1 MTTYTKNAP
10 CALARLRRN
19 KLATALSLILAGLF
33 NISVTEAEAEDWV
46 TIPSTSGTPPYYL
59 TVALEAVRN
68 APRAFLLGV
77 TVTTS
82 GSVGIS
88 TGGDHSDES
97 VTLRAANTTGVQALS
112 SIAIT
117 FDRGTVG
124 SGSTSTV
131 SANGQRG
138 LHAADGGRIEARDA
152 SVILIP
158 KNTAN
163 VPLNASNMTGV
174 TAENGGQIDLKNA
187 TITMGGASGSNNTGL
202 IARGAG
208 SRIDFTGG
216 EVSTLSKGSRGV
228 VATEGGQIHL
238 SQGATIQTSG
248 AATSDTASH
257 GLVADGA
264 GSRLS
269 AESVSVRT
277 SGSAANGVRATQ
289 GGQVQLNNAQ
299 VATTG
304 SGSHGLLALDGGSRL
319 DGNGVKV
326 DVAATNTSAVRA
338 ESGAAVALNNSEL
351 TYSNPN
357 NVKSLGMGV
366 VHAESG
372 GSVSVGGAH
381 STLDVTGAGM
391 YGLLAKGA
399 GSNIDLENTDI
410 VMHGLAGGTVN
421 GLSHGVVVNGGAAV
435 SLSDSR
441 LTIKEDVWN
450 GSKGVNVSDAGS
462 RFTLDQSKIVSEKA
476 GAHGILA
483 QSQAEVNVTDSS
495 ITALKDNTQ
504 GVRINGGVQDAGL
517 PASTLNARN
526 MQIETFG
533 KGESEGL
540 VLSTGAH
547 ARLEGG
553 SVTTHGDAD
562 LLAGTRSIGIA
573 LKPSGDASK
582 PTTLWADG
590 TAVHTFGR
598 MAHGVG
604 VDDGS
609 VAYLNNLSVT
619 TEGQSAHG
627 LYSLVEWPGD
637 HIVAG
642 LFADNVN
649 VRTFGA
655 SAAGAMVKQDSVAL
669 GERKATLTLNNSS
682 VSTSGS
688 NAPGLNAVNGG
699 VLAATNSVINT
710 TGAGAHGAYSLSN
723 GEFTAGVPS
732 VISLEN
738 VSASTLGI
746 KAHAAMAENDARFD
760 ADRVTLN
767 ASGAGSAALALSG
780 SDLYIPK
787 ASVSTGILR
796 NIDGGTIST
805 RGPASLQLTGSS
817 VGGSGL
823 WLDTAASPN
832 AAGNAHIDLSGSVVN
847 GAASTAAGSQSDV
860 TLRDTSIWQLTGP
873 SNLSTLRNSASLIDF
888 SAPVGNAFKQLTVN
902 NYRGD
907 NGTIALNTYLFGDGS
922 PSDRLVVDG
931 GQASGSTN
939 LQIKNAGG
947 AGALTTGNGIMV
959 VDAVNGG
966 TTQPEAFRLLSQV
979 KAGPYEYTLHRASQD
994 NSNEQAWYLRSTKD
1008 VPTDP
1013 VNPITP
1019 TDPVNPT
1026 TPTDPVN
1033 PTISTDPAA
1042 PVYPAPVF
1050 PQEPNYRAETSLY
1063 QGIPAM
1069 ALHYS
1074 RAMVDTLHE
1083 RVGEERRRATVDP
1096 LLDEDERITGP
1107 SLGWGRVIYSNGKD
1121 STASFNHDYS
1131 VRAFQVGVD
1140 LYHSEDAFG
1149 RTNQAGLSLG
1159 IGSIDGSVDH
1169 TDGQYAGSDGL
1180 RAISLG
1186 GYWTHYT
1193 PTGSYID
1200 SVLQLHRFKAEAKP
1214 GDADKLKTRGHGV
1227 TASVEVG
1234 RPFIL
1239 DGDKEMYIE
1248 PQAQVVYSKS
1258 NIKNAH
1264 DGAAEVRFNDV
1275 DSLTGRLGVRI
1286 DKDWFREDDK
1296 GELQRINAWVRPSIW
1311 HEFKGQPKTEFSSAA
1326 GYVPFTNGMRGTWG
1340 ELNLGVDYQINDR
1353 TSVTGSVGYQ
1363 KAFEGDSR
1371 SYEGILGIKVKF

>member
-1 MTTYTKNAP
+1 MTTYTNTTHG
-10 CALARLRRN
+10 ALTHLRRN

-33 NISVTEAEAEDWV
+33 NINITEAQTADWA
-46 TIPSTSGTPPYYL
+46 TIPGTPDTPPFYL
-59 TVALEAVRN
+59 AIAMEALRN
-68 APRAFLLGV
+68 APQVFLLGA
-77 TVTTS
+77 TVTTA
-82 GSVGIS
+82 GGVGIA
-88 TGGDHSDES
+88 TDGDHSDES
-97 VTLRAANTTGVQALS
+97 VTLRAANATGVQALS
-112 SIAIT
+112 GIAIN
-117 FDRGTVG
+117 FDRGKVD

-138 LHAADGGRIEARDA
+138 LHAADGGRIEARNA
-152 SVILIP
+152 NVILIP

-163 VPLNASNMTGV
+163 VPLNVSNMTGV
-174 TAENGGQIDLKNA
+174 IAENGGQIDLTNA
-187 TITMGGASGSNNTGL
+187 SISMGGASGSNNTGL

-208 SRIDFTGG
+208 SRIDFKGG
-216 EVSTLSKGSRGV
+216 DVSTVAKGSRGA
-228 VATEGGQIHL
+228 VAL
-238 SQGATIQTSG
+238 
-248 AATSDTASH
+248 D
-257 GLVADGA
+257 
-264 GSRLS
+264 
-269 AESVSVRT
+269 
-277 SGSAANGVRATQ
+277 
-289 GGQVQLNNAQ
+289 GGQVQLNNVQ

-304 SGSHGLLALDGGSRL
+304 SGSHGLLALDDGSRI

-326 DVAATNTSAVRA
+326 DMTATNTSAVRV
-338 ESGAAVALNNSEL
+338 ESGAAVALKNSEL

-391 YGLLAKGA
+391 YGLFAKGA
-399 GSNIDLENTDI
+399 GSNIDVENTDI

-421 GLSHGVVVNGGAAV
+421 GLSHGVVVSGGAAA

-450 GSKGVNVSDAGS
+450 GSKGVNVNDAGA
-462 RFTLDQSKIVSEKA
+462 RFTLDQSEIVSEKA

-483 QSQAEVNVTDSS
+483 QSQAEVNVTNSS

-504 GVRINGGVQDAGL
+504 GVRINGVVQDAGL
-517 PASTLNARN
+517 PPSTLNARN

-562 LLAGTRSIGIA
+562 LLAGTRAIGIA

-609 VAYLNNLSVT
+609 MAYLNNLSVT

-655 SAAGAMVKQDSVAL
+655 SAAGAMVKQDSVAH
-669 GERKATLTLNNSS
+669 GERKATLTLNNAS

-710 TGAGAHGAYSLSN
+710 TGASAHGAYSLSN

-732 VISLEN
+732 VIALEN
-738 VSASTLGI
+738 VSTTTSGA
-746 KAHAAMAENDARFD
+746 KAHAAMAENDARID
-760 ADRVTLN
+760 ADRVTLS

-780 SDLYIPK
+780 SDFYTPQ
-787 ASVSTGILR
+787 ASVNNGILR

-805 RGPASLQLTGSS
+805 RGPASLQLTDSS
-817 VGGSGL
+817 VGGSRL
-823 WLDTAASPN
+823 WLDTAASPT
-832 AAGNAHIDLSGSVVN
+832 AAGNAHIDLSGSVVS
-847 GAASTAAGSQSDV
+847 GAATTAAGSQSDV
-860 TLRDTSIWQLTGP
+860 TLRDISIWQLTGP
-873 SNLSTLRNSASLIDF
+873 SNLSHLRNNASLIDF
-888 SAPVGNAFKQLTVN
+888 SAPVGNTFKQLTVN
-902 NYRGD
+902 NYHGE
-907 NGTIALNTYLFGDGS
+907 NGTIALNTYLFDDGS

-994 NSNEQAWYLRSTKD
+994 DSNEQAWYLRSTRD
-1008 VPTDP
+1008 VPTDPVNPIIPTDP

-1019 TDPVNPT
+1019 TDPEV
-1026 TPTDPVN
+1026 PV
-1033 PTISTDPAA
+1033 S
-1042 PVYPAPVF
+1042 PAPVF
-1050 PQEPNYRAETSLY
+1050 PQAPNYRAETSLY

-1096 LLDEDERITGP
+1096 LLYEDERTAGP

-1121 STASFNHDYS
+1121 SSASFNHDYS
-1131 VRAFQVGVD
+1131 VRAFQVGID

-1159 IGSIDGSVDH
+1159 IGSIDGSVDR
-1169 TDGQYAGSDGL
+1169 TDGKFAGSDGL

-1193 PTGSYID
+1193 PTGSYVD

-1239 DGDKEMYIE
+1239 DADKEMYIE

-1258 NIKNAH
+1258 NIKNAQ

-1275 DSLTGRLGVRI
+1275 DSLTGRLGVRV

-1296 GELQRINAWVRPSIW
+1296 GELQRINAWVRPSVW

-1326 GYVPFTNGMRGTWG
+1326 GYVPFTNDMRGTWG

>member
-1 MTTYTKNAP
+1 MNTCTTITSA
-10 CALARLRRN
+10 ALTRLRRN
-19 KLATALSLILAGLF
+19 KLATALSLVLAGLF
-33 NISVTEAEAEDWV
+33 NINATQAEAADWV
-46 TIPSTSGTPPYYL
+46 TIPSTSGTPPHYL
-59 TVALEAVRN
+59 AIAMEAVRN
-68 APRAFLLGV
+68 APQVFLLGA
-77 TVTTS
+77 TVTTA
-82 GSVGIS
+82 GGVGIS
-88 TGGDHSDES
+88 TGGDHSNES
-97 VTLRAANTTGVQALS
+97 VTLRAANATGVQALS
-112 SIAIT
+112 GIAIT
-117 FDRGTVG
+117 FDHGSVD

-138 LHAADGGRIEARDA
+138 MHAADGGRIEARDA
-152 SVILIP
+152 SVMLIP

-163 VPLNASNMTGV
+163 VPLNASNMTGAI
-174 TAENGGQIDLKNA
+174 AENGGLIDLTNA
-187 TITMGGASGSNNTGL
+187 TIAMGGASGSNNTGL
-202 IARGAG
+202 TAQGTG
-208 SRIDFTGG
+208 SRIDFKGG
-216 EVSTLSKGSRGV
+216 EVSTVSKGSRGV
-228 VATEGGQIHL
+228 VAMDGGLVHL
-238 SQGATIQTSG
+238 SQGASIQTSG

-269 AESVSVRT
+269 ADSVSVGT
-277 SGSAANGVRATQ
+277 HGSAANGVRATQ

-304 SGSHGLLALDGGSRL
+304 SGSHGLLALDDDSRI

-326 DVAATNTSAVRA
+326 DVTATNTSVVRA
-338 ESGAAVALNNSEL
+338 ESGAAVALKNSEL

-410 VMHGLAGGTVN
+410 VMHGLTGGTVN

-450 GSKGVNVSDAGS
+450 GSKGVNVYDAGS

-540 VLSTGAH
+540 VLSSGAH

-562 LLAGTRSIGIA
+562 LLAGTRAIGIA

-637 HIVAG
+637 HIAAG
-642 LFADNVN
+642 LFADNVH
-649 VRTFGA
+649 VLTFGA

-669 GERKATLTLNNSS
+669 GERKATLTLDNSS

-738 VSASTLGI
+738 VSTSTSGV
-746 KAHAAMAENDARFD
+746 KAHAAMAENDARIE

-767 ASGAGSAALALSG
+767 ASGTDSAALALRG
-780 SDLYIPK
+780 SNVHTPHARINN
-787 ASVSTGILR
+787 GILR
-796 NIDGGTIST
+796 NVDGGTINT
-805 RGPASLQLTGSS
+805 RGPATLQLSGSS

-823 WLDTAASPN
+823 WLDAGASPN
-832 AAGNAHIDLSGSVVN
+832 AAGKAVIDLSGSVVT
-847 GAASTAAGSQSDV
+847 GAALTAAGSKSDV
-860 TLRDTSIWQLTGP
+860 TLRDISIWQLTGS
-873 SNLSTLRNSASLIDF
+873 SNLSNLRNDASLIDF
-888 SAPVGNAFKQLTVN
+888 STPQGNLFKNLTVN
-902 NYRGD
+902 HYHGD
-907 NGTIALNTYLFGDGS
+907 NGTLALNTYLLSDGS
-922 PSDRLVVDG
+922 PSDRLVLDG

-994 NSNEQAWYLRSTKD
+994 DSNEQAWYLRSTKD
-1008 VPTDP
+1008 AP
-1013 VNPITP
+1013 V
-1019 TDPVNPT
+1019 
-1026 TPTDPVN
+1026 
-1033 PTISTDPAA
+1033 DPAN
-1042 PVYPAPVF
+1042 PVPVF

-1063 QGIPAM
+1063 QGVPAM

-1096 LLDEDERITGP
+1096 LLDEDERTAGP

-1121 STASFNHDYS
+1121 ATASFNHDYS
-1131 VRAFQVGVD
+1131 VRAFQVGID
-1140 LYHSEDAFG
+1140 LYHSEDAIG

-1180 RAISLG
+1180 RAVSLG
-1186 GYWTHYT
+1186 GYWTHFT

-1200 SVLQLHRFKAEAKP
+1200 SVFQLHRFKAEAKP
-1214 GDADKLKTRGHGV
+1214 GDMDKLNTRGHGV
-1227 TASVEVG
+1227 TASVEIG
-1234 RPFIL
+1234 RPFVL
-1239 DGDKEMYIE
+1239 DADKEMYLE
-1248 PQAQVVYSKS
+1248 PQAQVVYTKS
-1258 NIKNAH
+1258 SIKNAH

-1311 HEFKGQPKTEFSSAA
+1311 HELKGQPKTEFSSAA
-1326 GYVPFTNGMRGTWG
+1326 GYVPFTTDMRGTWG

-1353 TSVTGSVGYQ
+1353 TSVTGSLGYQ
-1363 KAFEGDSR
+1363 KAVKGDSR